1 MSLAIQS
8 AKAQGD
14 PGLFGFLGKAVGTIA
29 KIGASFVPG
38 PVGAIAR
45 GVVGRVFNGGG
56 GAGPAPQT
64 RALPSVRSLPPIFT
78 TTSYAP
84 PPRTV
89 ASAMP
94 RGVPGLPFA
103 PQDPTGTGVVPYDP
117 TGINVDRTPAVGCP
131 QGYKPNKSGYY
142 RRIRSPGNPEGAV
155 FYIEP
160 GSRCV
165 KVRRR
170 NAANPRAA
178 DRAVS
183 RIQSAKRFAT
193 KMNRI
198 TVRKKCD

>member
-1 MSLAIQS
+1 MSLQIRV

-14 PGLFGFLGKAVGTIA
+14 PGLFGFLGKAVGSIA
-29 KIGASFVPG
+29 KIGTSFIPG
-38 PVGAIAR
+38 PAGAIAR
-45 GVVGRVFNGGG
+45 GLTGKLFGG
-56 GAGPAPQT
+56 GARVQAPV
-64 RALPSVRSLPPIFT
+64 ALPTARSLPRMFGGAQPVRVSDAI
-78 TTSYAP
+78 
-84 PPRTV
+84 
-89 ASAMP
+89 AMN
-94 RGVPGLPFA
+94 GYGQPFA
-103 PQDPTGTGVVPYDP
+103 QQPEIVMPTGEVGRDV
-117 TGINVDRTPAVGCP
+117 TPAIGCP

-142 RRIRSPGNPEGAV
+142 RRIKSPGNPEGSV

-165 KVRRR
+165 KIRRR